1 MELAEAAAHADA
13 LAREPGN
20 ERELAT
26 LRAQWDDELEAAAR
40 SADYRVRGQA
50 FRAIGQFRFR
60 QKLELIRRGL
70 EDESAAA
77 RGSALIA
84 LTALSAD
91 HPGDVNA
98 YRAALNELA
107 MRDPNPAV
115 RRLAIACLR
124 NGTPDRG
131 TIQLLEGIA
140 GDDETDREVRETARA
155 VAAALVKKARAK

>member
-20 ERELAT
+20 ERELAS

-115 RRLAIACLR
+115 RRLAIAGLR
-124 NGTPDRG
+124 NGTADRG

-155 VAAALVKKARAK
+155 VAASLVKKSRTK

>member
-1 MELAEAAAHADA
+1 MELAEAAARAEELSRA
-13 LAREPGN
+13 PGN

-40 SADYRVRGQA
+40 SADYRLRGQA
-50 FRAIGQFRFR
+50 FRAVGQFRFR
-60 QKLELIRRGL
+60 QKLELLRRGL

-84 LTALSAD
+84 LTTLSAD
-91 HPGDVNA
+91 HPGDVNT
-98 YRAALNELA
+98 YRPLLNELA
-107 MRDPNPAV
+107 MRDPNGAV

-140 GDDETDREVRETARA
+140 QDDEADREVREAARA
-155 VAAALVKKARAK
+155 VAAALLKKSRAK

>member
-20 ERELAT
+20 EKELAT

-40 SADYRVRGQA
+40 SADYRLRGQA

-115 RRLAIACLR
+115 RRLAITCLR
-124 NGTPDRG
+124 SGTADRG

>member
-1 MELAEAAAHADA
+1 
-13 LAREPGN
+13 LARTPGS

-50 FRAIGQFRFR
+50 FRAVGQFRFR
-60 QKLELIRRGL
+60 QKLELLRRGL
-70 EDESAAA
+70 EDESAAT

-84 LTALSAD
+84 LTTLSSD
-91 HPGDVNA
+91 HPGDVNT
-98 YRAALNELA
+98 YRPLLNELA
-107 MRDPNPAV
+107 MRDPNTAV

-140 GDDETDREVRETARA
+140 QDDDVDRDVREAART
-155 VAAALVKKARAK
+155 VAAALLKKSRTK

>member
-1 MELAEAAAHADA
+1 MNLAEAAAQAD
-13 LAREPGN
+13 
-20 ERELAT
+20 ELAENGSAQELAS
-26 LRAQWDDELEAAAR
+26 LRTEWDDELEAAAR
-40 SADYRVRGQA
+40 SSDYRVRGQA

-115 RRLAIACLR
+115 RRLAMACLR

-140 GDDETDREVRETARA
+140 ADDETDREVRETARS

>member
-20 ERELAT
+20 ERELAS

-98 YRAALNELA
+98 YRATLNELA
-107 MRDPNPAV
+107 MRDPNQAV

-124 NGTPDRG
+124 NGTADRG

-140 GDDETDREVRETARA
+140 GDDETDREVRDAART
-155 VAAALVKKARAK
+155 VAAALVKKSRTK

>member
-20 ERELAT
+20 EKELAT

-40 SADYRVRGQA
+40 SGDYRVRGQA

-77 RGSALIA
+77 RGSALLA

-124 NGTPDRG
+124 NGTADRG

-140 GDDETDREVRETARA
+140 GDDEIDREVRDAARK
-155 VAAALVKKARAK
+155 VAAALVKKSRTK

>member
-20 ERELAT
+20 ERELAS

-40 SADYRVRGQA
+40 SSDYRVRGQA

-98 YRAALNELA
+98 YRATLNELA
-107 MRDPNPAV
+107 MRDPNQAV

-124 NGTPDRG
+124 NGTADRG

-140 GDDETDREVRETARA
+140 GDDETDREVRDAART
-155 VAAALVKKARAK
+155 VAAALVKKSRTK

>member
-1 MELAEAAAHADA
+1 VELAEAAARAEE
-13 LAREPGN
+13 LTRTPGS

-40 SADYRVRGQA
+40 SPDYRLRGQA
-50 FRAIGQFRFR
+50 FRAVGQFRFR
-60 QKLELIRRGL
+60 QKLELLRRGL

-84 LTALSAD
+84 LTTLSAD
-91 HPGDVNA
+91 HPGDVNT
-98 YRAALNELA
+98 YRPLLNELA
-107 MRDPNPAV
+107 MRDPNNAV

-140 GDDETDREVRETARA
+140 QDDDADRDVRDAARA
-155 VAAALVKKARAK
+155 VGAGLLKKSRTK

>member
-20 ERELAT
+20 EKELAT

-40 SADYRVRGQA
+40 SSDYRVRGQA

-115 RRLAIACLR
+115 RRLAMASLR

-140 GDDETDREVRETARA
+140 ADDETDREVRETARS

>member
-1 MELAEAAAHADA
+1 MELAEAAARADA

-40 SADYRVRGQA
+40 NSDYRIRGQA

-60 QKLELIRRGL
+60 QKLELLRRGL

-84 LTALSAD
+84 LTTLSAD
-91 HPGDVNA
+91 HPGDVNG

-107 MRDPNPAV
+107 MRDPNLAV
-115 RRLAIACLR
+115 RRLAILCLR

-140 GDDETDREVRETARA
+140 QDDDTDRDVRDAARA
-155 VAAALVKKARAK
+155 VAAALVKKARAR